1 MITCFCRGEGYPH
14 EFESDDCECPEDPV
28 EEGADPEPLDYYN
41 REESRYLDR
50 INAADINKHRE

>member
-28 EEGADPEPLDYYN
+28 EEGADPLT
-41 REESRYLDR
+41 REEYEAEENRYLDR
-50 INAADINKHRE
+50 QNAESINRRYE